1 MGYGHLHCLARCFFL
16 PHVQLQGCP
25 PNPSLSR
32 TPQIEKAFQN
42 VADDMYIPHH
52 WKNMWLAVAVMVW
65 KRPTKEAPIHLILLG
80 RCPIISH
87 YIPLQVLKPH
97 CNRHSVPLVSHHLP
111 IISPWIRLRVE
122 PARSQ
127 IALLKFPFVVCWIL
141 NFPIHFHLFGFYS
154 LLYLSI
160 YLSMHLFIYLLMY
173 MLYIY
178 IPMSIQKR

>member
-1 MGYGHLHCLARCFFL
+1 MMLHTNGGELSFADLLAMAHDIGEMSVHRICPGKYRLFLSGKKFGMGYGHLHCLARCFFL

-32 TPQIEKAFQN
+32 TPQIEKVFQN

-111 IISPWIRLRVE
+111 MLPLMIINDLTMIS
-122 PARSQ
+122 SS
-127 IALLKFPFVVCWIL
+127 
-141 NFPIHFHLFGFYS
+141 N
-154 LLYLSI
+154 
-160 YLSMHLFIYLLMY
+160 
-173 MLYIY
+173 
-178 IPMSIQKR
+178 